1 MLVGGRLV
9 QAGKMQA
16 PLLLSFVGFC
26 FSLNF
31 AMQGV
36 NFTIADAKRGQS
48 ALERVFKVC
57 VGALVLAVLDLVFVL
72 DYHDHG
78 SGGGSTIVDI
88 KAHPA
93 VGT

>member
-9 QAGKMQA
+9 MAGSMQA

-36 NFTIADAKRGQS
+36 NFTVADAKRGQA
-48 ALERVFKVC
+48 ALERVF
-57 VGALVLAVLDLVFVL
+57 
-72 DYHDHG
+72 
-78 SGGGSTIVDI
+78 
-88 KAHPA
+88 
-93 VGT
+93 

>member
-36 NFTIADAKRGQS
+36 NFTVADAKRGQS
-48 ALERVFKVC
+48 ALERVFKVRPSRR
-57 VGALVLAVLDLVFVL
+57 VLVDYAVVL
-72 DYHDHG
+72 MVWG
-78 SGGGSTIVDI
+78 
-88 KAHPA
+88 
-93 VGT
+93 

>member
-36 NFTIADAKRGQS
+36 NFTVADAKRGQS
-48 ALERVFKVC
+48 ALERVFKVR
-57 VGALVLAVLDLVFVL
+57 VRSRRGARLR
-72 DYHDHG
+72 G
-78 SGGGSTIVDI
+78 
-88 KAHPA
+88 
-93 VGT
+93 